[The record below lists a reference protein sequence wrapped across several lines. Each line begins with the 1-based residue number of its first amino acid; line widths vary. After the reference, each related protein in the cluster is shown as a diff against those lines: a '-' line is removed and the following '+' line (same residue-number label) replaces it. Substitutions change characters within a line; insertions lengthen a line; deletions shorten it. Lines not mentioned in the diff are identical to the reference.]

1 MAFGAGFR
9 DNQWMIPVRFSR
21 RQAIAGLASSLA
33 LPAIVT
39 GARAAQPIDAAADF
53 GLDPSNPGDQSARLQ
68 AAINAAASEGRLLLL
83 PAGTLSVARL
93 ELPNGLHLLGIRG
106 QTILATPGEARLAH
120 IANANAATIEGIV
133 FAALAPEHAAGVN
146 GLIEIETSTGITFRQ
161 CEFRNAAGNGIAA
174 GGSAL
179 SIEDCTFD
187 GAQAAAIHSQNG
199 QGVIV
204 RGNRIANCDN
214 AGIRIWRDDDG
225 PDGSI
230 VTGNRIGKIAFADG
244 GNGQNGN
251 GVSIYKADEVIVAD
265 NVIDSCAFS
274 AVRVNSGRNCQI
286 RGNTC
291 TNSGEVAIFS
301 EFAFSG
307 SVIADNVIDGAATG
321 ISITNLD
328 SGGHLATCTGNIV
341 RNIAPKSLN
350 NPDTQ
355 PVGIYAEA
363 DVVVANNTVETVPGA
378 GIVAGYG
385 PYVRNVIV
393 SDNVVTG
400 AMIGIG
406 VSVVQEK
413 SPGPV
418 RVDGNIVSGAQQ
430 AIVGMEWDKIVS
442 KDLAKD
448 AGRYPNVTV
457 TGNTVS

>member
-1 MAFGAGFR
+1 VAAAARFR
-9 DNQWMIPVRFSR
+9 DNR
-21 RQAIAGLASSLA
+21 RMNILLDRRRLLAGLAAGLA

-39 GARAAQPIDAAADF
+39 SARAAQPIDAMADF
-53 GLDPSNPGDQSARLQ
+53 GLDGNDQSDQSARLQ
-68 AAINAAASEGRLLLL
+68 AALDAAAEDGRMLLL
-83 PAGTLSVARL
+83 PGRGFEVSKL
-93 ELPNGLHLLGIRG
+93 EIRSGVHVLGVRG
-106 QTILATPGEARLAH
+106 HTILTTPGDARLAH
-120 IANANAATIEGIV
+120 LASANGVTLEGIV
-133 FAALAPEHAAGVN
+133 FQANAPETAAGVN
-146 GLIEIETSTGITFRQ
+146 GLLEIEDSSSVTLKQ
-161 CEFRNAAGNGIAA
+161 CGFYNSAANGVAA
-174 GGSAL
+174 SGSSL
-179 SIEDCTFD
+179 SIEDCDFE
-187 GAQAAAIHSQNG
+187 GFAAAAIHSQNG
-199 QGVIV
+199 EGLMI
-204 RGNRIANCDN
+204 RGNAIRNCSN
-214 AGIRIWRDDDG
+214 AGIRIWRDDPG

-230 VTGNRIGKIAFADG
+230 VSGNRISAVDWTDG

-251 GVSIYKADEVIVAD
+251 GVSIYKADNVIVSD
-265 NVIDSCAFS
+265 NVIEGCAFS
-274 AVRVNSGRNCQI
+274 AVRVNSGRNTQI

-291 TNSGEVAIFS
+291 LNLGEVAIFS

-341 RNIAPKSLN
+341 RNIAPKSAT

-363 DVVVANNTVETVPGA
+363 DTVVANNVVDAVPGA

-385 PYVRNVIV
+385 PFVRNVIV
-393 SDNVVTG
+393 SDNVVTD

-418 RVDGNIVSGAQQ
+418 RVSGNIVSGSQQ
-430 AIVGMEWDKIVS
+430 PIVGMEWEKIVS
-442 KDLAKD
+442 ADLAKD

-457 TGNTVS
+457 SDNTVG